1 MAVSATALPAAT
13 KYPQQNRSCNDEDMG
28 KLTGDT
34 DVTILHGFISGLGF
48 GRVVAST
55 ASLARM
61 CLRLLPT
68 WKVVSSQLDP
78 IQI

>member
-1 MAVSATALPAAT
+1 MSTSLR
-13 KYPQQNRSCNDEDMG
+13 KGS
-28 KLTGDT
+28 DT

-78 IQI
+78 IQICCSYKGVALLLGNSGEEA